1 MAFDGQIRAGTPPDE
16 LDMRALGRALKRRA
30 LLILGLTLLVAA
42 VTGVGVNF
50 LTPKY
55 KSEARILYDG
65 RENIFLR
72 PEAEK
77 SNPDRAAA
85 DQEAMTS
92 QVQLVLSR
100 ELALE
105 VIRKLKL
112 NELPEFDSVLNGVSS
127 LKHLLVLMGISRD
140 PLRMTPQER
149 VLESYYE
156 RLTAFAVDKS
166 RVITVEFQ
174 SHDPELAAK
183 VTNAV
188 ADGYLGL
195 QQSTKQDQTRAAS
208 QWLAGEIESLRRKV
222 ADAESRA
229 EDFRGRSNLF
239 VGTNNTTLSNQQLGE
254 FNTQLGSARGLKAD
268 AETRAR
274 LIRDMLK
281 RGDQIEASE
290 VVNSELIRRLSEQ
303 RVTLRAQL
311 AEQSSTLLDGHPRIK
326 ELKAQIADLDKQIR
340 SEAEKLVRILENDA
354 KIAGA
359 RVEALSANLDTM
371 KRQAATSNEQDV
383 QLRALERESKAQR
396 ELLESYLAKYR
407 EAAAR
412 ESIGSAPADARI
424 ISRATASNTPYFPK
438 KLPIVLV
445 ATLATLV
452 MSAGFVMTGELMR
465 VNASY
470 GASVG
475 ASPAAPKTSERP
487 APNATAGSI
496 DELARVIRAA
506 GDRRLA
512 VFGMARPLTALASIT
527 LARALAKDARVV
539 LVDVSEHAPSVPVAD
554 SESRPPG
561 IAEIVRATAS
571 FGEIITRDK
580 LSRLHLVAAGEML
593 GEQGRVLGSPRLA
606 MLIDALAQTYDH
618 VLVNG
623 GAVADTP
630 IDLVVRLAPC
640 AVLVAG
646 EAEQARGVEALAAA
660 GYEDPI
666 VLAGAPFVL
675 LKDHPAAA

>member
-1 MAFDGQIRAGTPPDE
+1 MAFDKENRAAVTSPND
-16 LDMRALGRALKRRA
+16 LDMRALGRALKRRS
-30 LLILGLTLLVAA
+30 LLIFGLTFVVAA
-42 VTGVGVNF
+42 ATAAGVNL
-50 LTPKY
+50 LTPRY

-77 SNPDRAAA
+77 SNTDRAAA

-105 VIRKLKL
+105 VIGKLKL
-112 NELPEFDSVLNGVSS
+112 NELPEFDPVLSGMST
-127 LKHLLVLMGISRD
+127 LKHLFVLGGISRD
-140 PLRMTPQER
+140 PFRMTPLER

-174 SHDPELAAK
+174 SYDPEVAAR
-183 VTNAV
+183 VTNAI

-195 QQSTKQDQTRAAS
+195 QQSTKQEQTRAAS

-222 ADAESRA
+222 AEAEARA
-229 EDFRGRSNLF
+229 EDFRAQGNLL

-254 FNTQLGSARGLKAD
+254 FNTQLGAARGLKAD

-311 AEQSSTLLDGHPRIK
+311 AEQSSTLLDAHPRIK
-326 ELKAQIADLDKQIR
+326 ELKAQIADLDRQIR
-340 SEAEKLVRILENDA
+340 GEAEKLVRMLENDA
-354 KIAGA
+354 RIAGA
-359 RVEALSANLDTM
+359 RVDALSSNLESL
-371 KRQAATSNEQDV
+371 KRQAATTNEQDV
-383 QLRALERESKAQR
+383 QLRALEREAKAQR

-412 ESIGSAPADARI
+412 ESIGSAPADARV

-452 MSAGFVMTGELMR
+452 MSAGFVMTGELLR
-465 VNASY
+465 ANNAY
-470 GASVG
+470 AW
-475 ASPAAPKTSERP
+475 PAADIEIS
-487 APNATAGSI
+487 APDHIAPGAPITRL
-496 DELARVIRAA
+496 DELARKLRTA
-506 GDRRLA
+506 GDRRIAL
-512 VFGMARPLTALASIT
+512 FGSSRDIGPSHEAIA
-527 LARALAKDARVV
+527 LARALAGDSRVIV
-539 LVDVSEHAPSVPVAD
+539 VDLSETAPAVPNVG
-554 SESRPPG
+554 EMRQPG
-561 IAEIVRATAS
+561 VAEIVRATAS

-580 LSRLHLVAAGEML
+580 LSRVHLVAAGDVK
-593 GEQGRVLGSPRLA
+593 GELSRILSSPRLA
-606 MLIDALAQTYDH
+606 MLIDALAHTYDH
-618 VLVNG
+618 VLVHAG
-623 GAVADTP
+623 VVLDVP
-630 IDLVVRLAPC
+630 VDLVVRLAPK
-640 AVLVAG
+640 AVLVAK
-646 EAEQARGVEALAAA
+646 EAEQARGMQALFAA
-660 GYEDPI
+660 GYHD
-666 VLAGAPFVL
+666 VTVFTGAPSARSQ
-675 LKDHPAAA
+675 DRPAAA